1 MSQTVIFDPLVP
13 LPFLWALAALA
24 VALLAFAVW
33 RRLSGW
39 ALRALAA
46 GFLLAALAGPNLQE
60 ESRKPLSDI
69 VLLVTD
75 ESASQ
80 GLSDRPDQTSAAVE
94 AIKRQIAALPNT
106 ELRIVPV
113 GDGADNAGTLAMTAL
128 ADALAQEPRARVAGA
143 ILLTDGQVHDL
154 GLAPAL
160 PAPFSVLL
168 TGHSTDWDRR
178 LIVKTAPAFAIMGE
192 RATVTLRIE
201 DQGQVPKTVGGTVD
215 LTMTLDAEAP
225 VTVKVPVGQD
235 IDLPI
240 QLLHAG
246 INVMQLSVSAEDGE
260 LTDRNNAAVVQINGV
275 RDRLRV
281 LLVSGEPHPGERVWR
296 NLLKSDPSVD
306 LVHFTILRP
315 PEKQDGIPV
324 SELSLI
330 AFPTKEL
337 FVDKIKDFDLIIFD
351 RYRMRGILPMS
362 YLDNV
367 VDYVKGGGTVLV
379 AAGPEF
385 GEVDSLWR
393 SPLAEILPV
402 EPTSQIIEQ
411 GFRPVVTDL
420 GKRHPV
426 TEGLDEAAPKGGWG
440 RWFRLMEVVT
450 RSGQVVMSGPG
461 DRPLLVLDRVEKGR
475 VAVLAS
481 DQAWLW
487 GRGYEGGGPL
497 LELLRRLAHW
507 MLKEPDLEEE
517 NLTAT
522 AAGQVVTF
530 SRRTILE
537 VAPPDLQITGPDGS
551 VTTLALPM
559 VSPGKYQADWQ
570 APFLGLYRL
579 RQGDLARVVA
589 VGPSAP
595 REFEATIASGAGLT
609 PLVTATKGGILSLEA
624 GIPDIRQVREGRP
637 AAGRG
642 WIGITPR
649 GAYVT
654 GDIQISALLPAWL
667 WLMLAAVT
675 AIAAWAV
682 EGRRGGRAN
691 LSR

>member
-143 ILLTDGQVHDL
+143 ILLSDGQVHDL

-551 VTTLALPM
+551 VTNLALPM
-559 VSPGKYQADWQ
+559 VGPGKYQADWQ
-570 APFLGLYRL
+570 APLLGLYRL

>member
-143 ILLTDGQVHDL
+143 ILLSDGQVHDL

-537 VAPPDLQITGPDGS
+537 VAPPDLQITGPDGT
-551 VTTLALPM
+551 VTNLALPM
-559 VSPGKYQADWQ
+559 VGPGKYQADWQ
-570 APFLGLYRL
+570 APLLGLYRL

>member
-69 VLLVTD
+69 VLLVAD

-80 GLSDRPDQTSAAVE
+80 ALNDRPDQTSAAVE

-143 ILLTDGQVHDL
+143 ILLSDGQVHDL

-178 LIVKTAPAFAIMGE
+178 LIIKTAPAFAIMGE

-201 DQGQVPKTVGGTVD
+201 DQGQVPEAVGGTVD

-537 VAPPDLQITGPDGS
+537 IAPPDLQITGPDGS

-570 APFLGLYRL
+570 APLLGLYRL